1 MKMCALPIECKA
13 KASHA
18 LPQSLPDD
26 VPACANHSCPCTLQC
41 EVFWAVSVST
51 TVQKKKIKCLGQQK
65 VKSFFL
71 KKDHL
76 PLFGNTFNI

>member
-51 TVQKKKIKCLGQQK
+51 TVQKKKNQMPGTAEGKELFPQK
-65 VKSFFL
+65 GSSYIVWKYF
-71 KKDHL
+71 
-76 PLFGNTFNI
+76 